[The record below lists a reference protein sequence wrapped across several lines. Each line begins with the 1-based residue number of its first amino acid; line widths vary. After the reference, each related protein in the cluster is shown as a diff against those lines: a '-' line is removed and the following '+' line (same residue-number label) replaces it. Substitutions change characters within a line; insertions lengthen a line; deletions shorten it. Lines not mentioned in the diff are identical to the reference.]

1 MKEITHS
8 VLNFWLGP
16 TDGDGQYQPQKFW
29 FNGGDDFD
37 LEIRDK
43 FLHVHHDAMM
53 GAYDTLANDV
63 DDFLAII
70 IVLDQFSR
78 NMFRGDAKA
87 FEADARALD
96 WAKRAVSA
104 GYDMAV
110 SSPSPRMFFY
120 LPYEHSENIT
130 DQNESVRLFSAMGI
144 EDYTKYAIAH
154 QKVINEFGRFPHR
167 NAALGRIN
175 TKDEEL
181 YLSKPGA
188 GF

>member
-1 MKEITHS
+1 MKDITHS
-8 VLNFWLGP
+8 VLRFWLGE
-16 TDGDGQYQPQKFW
+16 TDGDGHYQPQKFW
-29 FNGGDDFD
+29 FNGGDAFD
-37 LEIRDK
+37 AEIREK
-43 FLHVHHDAMM
+43 FLHVHHDAMT
-53 GAYDTLANDV
+53 GTYDTLAV
-63 DDFLAII
+63 DAEDCLAII
-70 IVLDQFSR
+70 IILDQFSR
-78 NMFRGDAKA
+78 NMFRGEGKA
-87 FEADARALD
+87 FETDVLALK
-96 WAKRAVSA
+96 WAKHGVSA
-104 GYDMAV
+104 GYDIAV

-120 LPYEHSENIT
+120 LPYEHSENLA

-154 QKVINEFGRFPHR
+154 QKVIEEFGRFPHR